1 MAFTALLVEGNL
13 DEAAG
18 RRIVEYAGG
27 TVTETYGKKGA
38 GYIKSN
44 VDGFNQLARGTTILA
59 LVDLMDT
66 QSECPVEVIEDW
78 LPHPNKNMIFRLVV
92 REIESWIMA
101 DRTGIAQ
108 FLGVRKQDIPS
119 RPEQVEDPKRRLVN
133 IARNTRFSRI
143 KRLLVPAPSSTATEG
158 PAYTSEMQQF
168 VRDRWD
174 IERAMERAFSL
185 RRCVRAVQRS
195 VNE

>member
-13 DEAAG
+13 DEAVG
-18 RRIVEYAGG
+18 RRIVEHTGG
-27 TVTETYGKKGA
+27 VVTETYGKKGA
-38 GYIKSN
+38 GYIENKIT
-44 VDGFNQLARGTTILA
+44 GFNQLAQGTTILA

-66 QSECPVEVIEDW
+66 RSECPVEVIEDW
-78 LPHPNKNMIFRLVV
+78 LPQPNENMIFRLVV

-101 DRTGIAQ
+101 DRAGVAR
-108 FLGVRKQDIPS
+108 FLGVRKQDIPA
-119 RPEQVEDPKRRLVN
+119 RPERVKDPKRRLVN
-133 IARNTRFSRI
+133 VARNSRFSRI

-174 IERAMERAFSL
+174 LERATERAPSL
-185 RRCVRAVQRS
+185 RRCVRAIQRHI
-195 VNE
+195 ER